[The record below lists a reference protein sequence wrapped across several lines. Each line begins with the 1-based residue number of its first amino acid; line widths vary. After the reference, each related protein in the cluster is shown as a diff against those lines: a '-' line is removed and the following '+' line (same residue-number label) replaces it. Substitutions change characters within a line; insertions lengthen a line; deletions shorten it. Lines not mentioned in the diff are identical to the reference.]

1 MKQKSILFLV
11 AVCSFAGSV
20 EAWGQTDEEIAQAS
34 VEHPLDMSSRIVN
47 PSFDGGDVTTG
58 WEGTAFKTVGGKALA
73 QHTGCFYKTYQTL
86 TNLPKGVYAV
96 GVKAFYRPGSV
107 SEAYSRY
114 QIQEETLHMA
124 MLYAATKSGFNCDA
138 GVFPVVRR
146 KGDKSVYRVEKRQRR
161 KPFAFYD
168 IARLPPRR
176 IEAGVVVCLCLEIV
190 WVVVVAVRDD
200 ERLGAV

>member
-1 MKQKSILFLV
+1 MRLKKNTQDSAADLPRHRDGTRHLRRVVRVVSVHAVYYFLETPV
-11 AVCSFAGSV
+11 RKRGNRLWQCS
-20 EAWGQTDEEIAQAS
+20 
-34 VEHPLDMSSRIVN
+34 
-47 PSFDGGDVTTG
+47 GDCLLRV
-58 WEGTAFKTVGGKALA
+58 
-73 QHTGCFYKTYQTL
+73 
-86 TNLPKGVYAV
+86 
-96 GVKAFYRPGSV
+96 
-107 SEAYSRY
+107 
-114 QIQEETLHMA
+114 
-124 MLYAATKSGFNCDA
+124 AATKSDFNCDT